1 MKDSDDEDVS
11 NVDIDKQIEQ
21 IFNSKKSVKETMV
34 GAQEG
39 ADSKFSILHST
50 LKGYGANFA
59 FQRAKSAETTSK
71 SWNWPRKWQKKSMP
85 ERYFQNLT
93 HYFVTNNTSG
103 C

>member
-1 MKDSDDEDVS
+1 MKMSRMLTLTNKLNRFSTQRKV
-11 NVDIDKQIEQ
+11 
-21 IFNSKKSVKETMV
+21 SKKQWSGLKKERTV
-34 GAQEG
+34 
-39 ADSKFSILHST
+39 SFSNLRST
-50 LKGYGANFA
+50 LKDFAANFV

-85 ERYFQNLT
+85 ERYFQNLM